1 VLTNTSAIEDSWM
14 LYGADGRPLGPV
26 TTQAVVRFTF
36 RDGDGNHQPD
46 PGEVTANVDHF
57 RLSCP

>member
-1 VLTNTSAIEDSWM
+1 MDALR
-14 LYGADGRPLGPV
+14 GGRPAVGPV
-26 TTQAVVRFTF
+26 TTQAVVHFTF